1 MSEAPAPAIVSAN
14 TWVDFRRLR
23 RFELFATLRD
33 PELAEIAR
41 HCRELAVP
49 AGTTIIR
56 QGQVGE
62 EVYLLE
68 DGLINVYRE
77 RREETEMLALID
89 SPAVFGEMAIVTPER
104 IRTASVKALTELR
117 LIVIPVSVMLVFLR
131 RFPLLRRQLQ
141 DILAR
146 RGFRK

>member
-1 MSEAPAPAIVSAN
+1 MSEAPAPATAPAN

-41 HCRELAVP
+41 HGRELSVP
-49 AGTTIIR
+49 AGATIIR

-68 DGLINVYRE
+68 DGLIKVYRE
-77 RREETEMLALID
+77 RRDDIQMLALID

-117 LIVIPVSVMLVFLR
+117 LIVMPVKVMLVFLR
-131 RFPLLRRQLQ
+131 RFPLLRHQLQ
-141 DILAR
+141 EILAR
-146 RGFRK
+146 RGFHK